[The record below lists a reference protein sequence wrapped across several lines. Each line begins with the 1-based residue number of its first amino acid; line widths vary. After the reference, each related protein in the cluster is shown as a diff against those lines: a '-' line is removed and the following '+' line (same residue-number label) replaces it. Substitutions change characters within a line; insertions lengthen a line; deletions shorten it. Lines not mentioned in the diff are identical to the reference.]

1 MKREPGPP
9 RGRART
15 PRTARAARP
24 AARRDAVDESFGPGA
39 GTGAEDAPASDP
51 GDSRQAGPRGPIPG
65 FDCGGGRCV
74 FAPATSL
81 VLRFAAQLGPRHIR
95 SLSHAASSGIELMKA
110 LRDFL
115 DEEIA
120 IAERAAG
127 KGGGGA
133 RYSKIS
139 VE

>member
-1 MKREPGPP
+1 MKGSKP
-9 RGRART
+9 RAKK
-15 PRTARAARP
+15 TARVK
-24 AARRDAVDESFGPGA
+24 RDKVEEAFGPGV
-39 GTGAEDAPASDP
+39 EKDAASP
-51 GDSRQAGPRGPIPG
+51 EPPPSGPIPG
-65 FDCGGGRCV
+65 FACGGERCV
-74 FAPATSL
+74 LAPATAL
-81 VLRFAAQLGPRHIR
+81 VARFARQLGPRHIR

-127 KGGGGA
+127 KGGGA
-133 RYSKIS
+133 RRYEKIS

>member
-1 MKREPGPP
+1 MKSSNP
-9 RGRART
+9 RAKGAARAR
-15 PRTARAARP
+15 REKVEEA
-24 AARRDAVDESFGPGA
+24 FGPGVEA
-39 GTGAEDAPASDP
+39 GAAAPQPPAS
-51 GDSRQAGPRGPIPG
+51 GPIPG
-65 FDCGGGRCV
+65 FACGGERCV
-74 FAPATSL
+74 LAPATAL
-81 VLRFAAQLGPRHIR
+81 VARFARQLGPKHIR

-127 KGGGGA
+127 KSGPA
-133 RYSKIS
+133 KRYEKIA

>member
-1 MKREPGPP
+1 MKTTR
-9 RGRART
+9 R
-15 PRTARAARP
+15 RP
-24 AARRDAVDESFGPGA
+24 AARARRGETRAKAPAPDRVEEAFGPGVA
-39 GTGAEDAPASDP
+39 QDAPRAASP
-51 GDSRQAGPRGPIPG
+51 GGPIPG
-65 FDCGGGRCV
+65 YACGGEQCV

-81 VLRFAAQLGPRHIR
+81 VARFAAQLGPRHIR

-127 KGGGGA
+127 RRGGA
-133 RYSKIS
+133 RRYEKIS

>member
-1 MKREPGPP
+1 MK
-9 RGRART
+9 T
-15 PRTARAARP
+15 PKRRAARGGKRK
-24 AARRDAVDESFGPGA
+24 AAATGRKREADRIDAEFGPGPAPEREAASPEGAAAARGA
-39 GTGAEDAPASDP
+39 GE
-51 GDSRQAGPRGPIPG
+51 RGPIPG
-65 FDCGGGRCV
+65 FACGGESCV
-74 FAPATSL
+74 YAPATSHAA
-81 VLRFAAQLGPRHIR
+81 RFAARLGPRHIR

-127 KGGGGA
+127 KRGGEK
-133 RYSKIS
+133 RYEKIS

>member
-1 MKREPGPP
+1 MKGEKKTG
-9 RGRART
+9 AR
-15 PRTARAARP
+15 RTARKAAP
-24 AARRDAVDESFGPGA
+24 ARDRVEDAFGPGVA
-39 GTGAEDAPASDP
+39 ADEDAAPPSA
-51 GDSRQAGPRGPIPG
+51 PRGPIPG
-65 FDCGGGRCV
+65 FDCGGARCV

-127 KGGGGA
+127 RKGGGPA
-133 RYSKIS
+133 RYEKIS

>member
-1 MKREPGPP
+1 MKTTRRHTTDPP
-9 RGRART
+9 ARAR
-15 PRTARAARP
+15 RARP
-24 AARRDAVDESFGPGA
+24 KRPAPDPVDEKFGPGVETQGSDASETA
-39 GTGAEDAPASDP
+39 GA
-51 GDSRQAGPRGPIPG
+51 RGPLPG
-65 FDCGGGRCV
+65 YACGGERCV

-81 VLRFAAQLGPRHIR
+81 AARFAARLGPRHIR

-127 KGGGGA
+127 KRGGTG
-133 RYSKIS
+133 RYEKIS

>member
-1 MKREPGPP
+1 MKAGK
-9 RGRART
+9 
-15 PRTARAARP
+15 PRTRRAARP
-24 AARRDAVDESFGPGA
+24 KRPRVEEAFGPGVEE
-39 GTGAEDAPASDP
+39 GAEKAPPS
-51 GDSRQAGPRGPIPG
+51 GPIPG
-65 FDCGGGRCV
+65 YACGGERCV
-74 FAPATSL
+74 LAPATAL
-81 VLRFAAQLGPRHIR
+81 VTRFARQLGPRHIR

-127 KGGGGA
+127 KGGGSK
-133 RYSKIS
+133 RYEKIS